1 MDPPVMTRPSSRST
15 ESLVYSPNND
25 ETTRV
30 TTANHKCHTD
40 HGGGEMDYM
49 MPGKRITTVVGFAI
63 IEGFTNTCSLL
74 EEHTCTYI
82 NTIAHIV
89 HQVGRFKMRDLPKP
103 CSVVPYS
110 QITVNDSQSTSTR
123 H

>member
-1 MDPPVMTRPSSRST
+1 MRERTIFPRISDGEVCCSYGSSGDDVMTDASSRSM
-15 ESLVYSPNND
+15 ESLVYSPSND

-30 TTANHKCHTD
+30 TAANHECHTD

-74 EEHTCTYI
+74 EEHACTYI

-89 HQVGRFKMRDLPKP
+89 HQVGW
-103 CSVVPYS
+103 
-110 QITVNDSQSTSTR
+110 QA
-123 H
+123 